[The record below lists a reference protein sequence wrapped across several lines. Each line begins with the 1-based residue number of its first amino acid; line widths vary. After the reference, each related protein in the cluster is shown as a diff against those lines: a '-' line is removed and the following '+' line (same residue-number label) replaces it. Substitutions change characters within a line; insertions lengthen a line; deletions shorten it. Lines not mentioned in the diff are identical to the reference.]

1 MNYAIRSSLLLLILD
16 NIVWNDRVSV
26 SSEVQ
31 KYRNTFTTIYNIQ
44 KKINKAKNYYKSSLS
59 ND

>member
-44 KKINKAKNYYKSSLS
+44 KNINKAKNYYKSSLS